1 MIEPG
6 FPGCYPMDSDDDGND
21 IQIWEEPAPQ
31 TSKSR
36 AGSHNIQWTAPNF
49 RPGTAPEV
57 TVNSFPGRAFG
68 NQGKDLSSPPTT
80 LSETNFAL
88 KMAAR
93 SSSCGYRESPDFT
106 RTAMLKRRVVEKKR
120 AKTPLT
126 SNARSVRSP
135 GMQAKSSV
143 PDSPYVVDASPGN
156 FVPKP
161 APAPKPSPGKSP
173 QTSSHRTVVD
183 AALHVPHGGKSFK
196 PPSANPRDTPTE
208 DQRSG
213 TKQRKAASARIS
225 RQPVPEALQYDKQ
238 DQEVLKASRS
248 LPVFN
253 PTGEEEDGLFQKRR
267 EYPQRPPSR
276 HREPGQ
282 SLGLD
287 VHPQPPRRL
296 QSAHFPSHHERP
308 PSRCKPPNQAL
319 HLEDKFIQDTQ
330 PETQPSAP
338 ATETVDRGS
347 GWVRDSQAVP
357 VPLDVEEAAQDD
369 SSKGVPSPDREDIV
383 PSAEDTKRREWSAGL
398 QRPAAPSSKH
408 KPKAKPHIAQVPFRT
423 SLSPDFLC
431 LFAQASANTPPSAPH
446 GLFAQA
452 SANNHDPTVQVGLAY
467 NNYSNGLLHSG
478 LFSDCFSMG
487 MSDIPSPEHDQFESR
502 HLEDLC
508 ISEDESKSESD

>member
-21 IQIWEEPAPQ
+21 IQIWEEPAPLQ
-31 TSKSR
+31 QPSKSR
-36 AGSHNIQWTAPNF
+36 VGTHTIQWTAPNF

-106 RTAMLKRRVVEKKR
+106 RTTMLKRRAVEKKR

-126 SNARSVRSP
+126 PNRRSARSP
-135 GMQAKSSV
+135 GGLHTSS
-143 PDSPYVVDASPGN
+143 PAPESPYVVDASALS
-156 FVPKP
+156 FKP
-161 APAPKPSPGKSP
+161 AAVATPKMSPGKSP
-173 QTSSHRTVVD
+173 QTNTHRTVV
-183 AALHVPHGGKSFK
+183 AASLHVPHGGQSFK
-196 PPSANPRDTPTE
+196 PPNPTDTPPSE
-208 DQRSG
+208 EQRSG

-225 RQPVPEALQYDKQ
+225 RQPVPEAPAPAQ
-238 DQEVLKASRS
+238 ASRS
-248 LPVFN
+248 HPVFN
-253 PTGEEEDGLFQKRR
+253 PTAEEADGLFQKRLDH
-267 EYPQRPPSR
+267 PQRPPSR

-287 VHPQPPRRL
+287 VHPQPPRQRL

-319 HLEDKFIQDTQ
+319 HLEDKLIEDT
-330 PETQPSAP
+330 SH
-338 ATETVDRGS
+338 TETHVRGTS
-347 GWVRDSQAVP
+347 ATQKGHRPTGWTDIQVS
-357 VPLDVEEAAQDD
+357 PLDLHLGQAPKEEECATLL
-369 SSKGVPSPDREDIV
+369 KEVPAPDREDIV

-398 QRPAAPSSKH
+398 QRPAAPSTKH
-408 KPKAKPHIAQVPFRT
+408 KPKVKPHIAQVPFRT

-431 LFAQASANTPPSAPH
+431 LFAQANADTPTAH
-446 GLFAQA
+446 
-452 SANNHDPTVQVGLAY
+452 PTVQVGLAY

-508 ISEDESKSESD
+508 ISEDESESD